1 MTDASLSEPSN
12 DQERAAMKAEVFL
25 PEDYRPAESEPFM
38 NDRQLEYFRR
48 KLIVWKQ
55 ELLSQSAE
63 TIDNLQDSGRNV
75 PDIADRASEETDR
88 ALELHEGS
96 RAPVLYV
103 PREDVA
109 MALLD
114 PTERHSTCP
123 MKGEAS
129 YFSVVTPEARLDN
142 AVWSYERPKAGAEA
156 IAGHLAFYPDK
167 IRVEPR

>member
-1 MTDASLSEPSN
+1 MTGTI
-12 DQERAAMKAEVFL
+12 QI
-25 PEDYRPAESEPFM
+25 RPATG
-38 NDRQLEYFRR
+38 RY
-48 KLIVWKQ
+48 IV
-55 ELLSQSAE
+55 
-63 TIDNLQDSGRNV
+63 
-75 PDIADRASEETDR
+75 RASGAIIGETDR
-88 ALELHEGS
+88 ALELVEGS

-114 PTERHSTCP
+114 PTERHTTCP

-129 YFSVVTPEARLDN
+129 YFRVVTPEARLDN
-142 AVWSYERPKAGAEA
+142 AVWSYERPMPGAEA

>member
-1 MTDASLSEPSN
+1 MTDDTLSEQPG

-38 NDRQLEYFRR
+38 NERQLEYFRR

-88 ALELHEGS
+88 ALELRTRDRQRKLVS
-96 RAPVLYV
+96 KIDA
-103 PREDVA
+103 
-109 MALLD
+109 ALRRI
-114 PTERHSTCP
+114 EN
-123 MKGEAS
+123 GEYGYCEMTGEQIS
-129 YFSVVTPEARLDN
+129 LKRLDARPI
-142 AVWSYERPKAGAEA
+142 AVMTLEAQEKHERREKV
-156 IAGHLAFYPDK
+156 HRDD
-167 IRVEPR
+167 

>member
-1 MTDASLSEPSN
+1 MTGTI
-12 DQERAAMKAEVFL
+12 QI
-25 PEDYRPAESEPFM
+25 RPATG
-38 NDRQLEYFRR
+38 RY
-48 KLIVWKQ
+48 IV
-55 ELLSQSAE
+55 
-63 TIDNLQDSGRNV
+63 
-75 PDIADRASEETDR
+75 RASGAIIGETDR
-88 ALELHEGS
+88 ALELVEGS

-114 PTERHSTCP
+114 PTERHTTCP

-142 AVWSYERPKAGAEA
+142 AVWSYERPMPGAEA